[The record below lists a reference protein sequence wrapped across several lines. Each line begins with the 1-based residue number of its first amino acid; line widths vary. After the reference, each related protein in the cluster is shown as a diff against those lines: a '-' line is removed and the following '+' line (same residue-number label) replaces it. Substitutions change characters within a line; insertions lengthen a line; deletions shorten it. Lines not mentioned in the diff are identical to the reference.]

1 MQKKNIGHTIEGIDR
16 DKFPLE
22 LKTLPRA
29 LTAIGGSNKR
39 MFRVDIGGN
48 KFIALLPRPN
58 YCLEKKVLFGDELVK
73 LAKHQFSILCCYRSL
88 GAPVPPAALYI
99 FQLSTSIDGK
109 SLPDPK
115 RTYASACI
123 LMEDLTMEGLQVDE
137 VNFTKIFVFYNRGCL
152 EHPVSGYSIGVEVR
166 TMN

>member
-1 MQKKNIGHTIEGIDR
+1 
-16 DKFPLE
+16 
-22 LKTLPRA
+22 
-29 LTAIGGSNKR
+29 

-99 FQLSTSIDGK
+99 FQLSTSIDGI

-137 VNFTKIFVFYNRGCL
+137 VNFTKINFLFTI
-152 EHPVSGYSIGVEVR
+152 EDA
-166 TMN
+166 

>member
-1 MQKKNIGHTIEGIDR
+1 MAIFIVLWPYLLTTKLRCLQKKNIGHTIEGIDR

-39 MFRVDIGGN
+39 MFRVDIEGN

-73 LAKHQFSILCCYRSL
+73 LAKHQFSILCCYRFL

-123 LMEDLTMEGLQVDE
+123 LMEDLTIEGLQVDE
-137 VNFTKIFVFYNRGCL
+137 VNFTKIFFCL
-152 EHPVSGYSIGVEVR
+152 
-166 TMN
+166 